1 MGMKVS
7 ELIEALSAYYPD
19 ADVELL
25 NDSEWGLDY
34 LPLQTV
40 EAAGGVVRLDH

>member
-1 MGMKVS
+1 MKVR
-7 ELIEALSAYYPD
+7 ELIEALSECSPD

-34 LPLQTV
+34 FSLKTAETV
-40 EAAGGVVRLDH
+40 GSVVRLDH